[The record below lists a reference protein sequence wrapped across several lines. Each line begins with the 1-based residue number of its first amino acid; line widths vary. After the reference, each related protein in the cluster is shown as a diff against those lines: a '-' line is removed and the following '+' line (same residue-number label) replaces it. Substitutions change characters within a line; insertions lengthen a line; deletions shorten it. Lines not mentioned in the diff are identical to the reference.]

1 MSFAFDCNTVAYVQR
16 LKIVE
21 RWGFFLFGEGFF
33 LVEGVRKEENKT
45 TQVQSAK
52 S

>member
-33 LVEGVRKEENKT
+33 FGGGSEEGRKQNYPG
-45 TQVQSAK
+45 AK
-52 S
+52 R